1 MVYPENGEPLPV
13 SMPGELTWTA
23 PSALMID
30 NQDRLWVGTENG
42 MVGMRD
48 ANDEWTI
55 YTSNP
60 DFSVWEMV
68 MDAQGRVWARSHRGP
83 GRIDPAAGE
92 RTFSFMNSGLV
103 DNDAVAI
110 TVDEQGQLWVL
121 TSKRELKVL
130 EANGSWRTYT
140 VTPNTVRN
148 SIYGSHMAFDSQG
161 QIWLATSD
169 GVGVLSTDGTWTSY
183 PLGDGRRP
191 LDMTAII
198 PDANGRLWVAASLH
212 GVFMFDPKTGWTNYT
227 GRNSGLRGDA
237 NALAFDE
244 RGQVWVGSS
253 QGGLHAFQPEAAL
266 SDQSLSTIRLAIE
279 TIVPAAILFTA
290 LLGLLKIAFDRPG
303 VVNRKVIAAFSLAF
317 AGWFLLNSLLWI
329 YVRYS
334 YEQSSSVLF
343 INPLILLPLPV
354 NILALILLYRANRW
368 TALGALTAFLVN
380 WLVLVI
386 VTPFVDPS
394 GAASILQGIFMIP
407 FFLPG

>member
-1 MVYPENGEPLPV
+1 
-13 SMPGELTWTA
+13 
-23 PSALMID
+23 
-30 NQDRLWVGTENG
+30 
-42 MVGMRD
+42 
-48 ANDEWTI
+48 
-55 YTSNP
+55 
-60 DFSVWEMV
+60 
-68 MDAQGRVWARSHRGP
+68 
-83 GRIDPAAGE
+83 
-92 RTFSFMNSGLV
+92 MNSGLV

-110 TVDEQGQLWVL
+110 TVDGQGQLWVL
-121 TSKRELKVL
+121 TSKRELNVL
-130 EANGSWRTYT
+130 EPDGRWKMYT
-140 VTPNTVRN
+140 VVPNTVRN
-148 SIYGSHMAFDSQG
+148 SIYGSILATDGQE
-161 QIWLATSD
+161 QIWLATSS
-169 GVGVLSTDGTWTSY
+169 GVGVLSPGGAWTEH
-183 PLGDGRRP
+183 P
-191 LDMTAII
+191 LDSSGTPLSMRAIL
-198 PDANGRLWVAASLH
+198 PDARGRVWVAATIH
-212 GVFMFDPKTGWTNYT
+212 GLFMFDPSTGWTNYT

-244 RGQVWVGSS
+244 RGRVWVGSS

-303 VVNRKVIAAFSLAF
+303 VVNRKVIAAFSIAF
-317 AGWFLLNSLLWI
+317 VGWFLMNSLLWI
-329 YVRYS
+329 YIRYS

>member
-110 TVDEQGQLWVL
+110 TVDGQGQLWVL
-121 TSKRELKVL
+121 TSKRELNVL
-130 EANGSWRTYT
+130 EPDGRWKMYT
-140 VTPNTVRN
+140 VVPNTVRN
-148 SIYGSHMAFDSQG
+148 SIYGSILATDGQE
-161 QIWLATSD
+161 QIWLATSS
-169 GVGVLSTDGTWTSY
+169 GVGVLSPGGAWTEH
-183 PLGDGRRP
+183 P
-191 LDMTAII
+191 LDSSGTPLSMRAIL
-198 PDANGRLWVAASLH
+198 PDARGRVWVAATIH
-212 GVFMFDPKTGWTNYT
+212 GLFMFDPSTGWTNYT

-244 RGQVWVGSS
+244 RGRVWVGSS

-334 YEQSSSVLF
+334 YEQSSGVLI
-343 INPLILLPLPV
+343 INPLVFIPLPL
-354 NILALILLYRANRW
+354 NILALIIVYRANRW
-368 TALGALTAFLVN
+368 MALGAFTAFLVN

-386 VTPFVDPS
+386 VSPFVGAS
-394 GAASILQGIFMIP
+394 GAAAMWLAILMNP
-407 FFLPG
+407 FFL

>member
-1 MVYPENGEPLPV
+1 
-13 SMPGELTWTA
+13 
-23 PSALMID
+23 
-30 NQDRLWVGTENG
+30 
-42 MVGMRD
+42 
-48 ANDEWTI
+48 
-55 YTSNP
+55 
-60 DFSVWEMV
+60 
-68 MDAQGRVWARSHRGP
+68 
-83 GRIDPAAGE
+83 
-92 RTFSFMNSGLV
+92 MNSGLV

-198 PDANGRLWVAASLH
+198 PDANGRLWVATSLH

-227 GRNSGLRGDA
+227 GRNSGAPDEVT
-237 NALAFDE
+237 ALALDE
-244 RGQVWVGSS
+244 QGQVWIGSS
-253 QGGLHAFQPEAAL
+253 QGGLSRFQPEETL
-266 SDQSLSTIRLAIE
+266 SAGSRSAIRIAIE
-279 TIVPAAILFTA
+279 TIIPAALLSTTLLA
-290 LLGLLKIAFDRPG
+290 LLTIAFARPG
-303 VVNRKVIAAFSLAF
+303 VVNGKVVVAFSIAF
-317 AGWFLLNSLLWI
+317 VGWFLMNSLLWI
-329 YVRYS
+329 YIRYS